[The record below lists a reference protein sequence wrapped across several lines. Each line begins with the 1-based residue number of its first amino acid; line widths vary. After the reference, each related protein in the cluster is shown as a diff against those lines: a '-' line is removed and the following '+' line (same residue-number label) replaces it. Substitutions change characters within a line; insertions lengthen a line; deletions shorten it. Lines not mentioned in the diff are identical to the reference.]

1 MSATLLGGAI
11 VFAQIALTLAMA
23 LAVLRMI
30 RGPRAQDRV
39 LALDTLYINAM
50 LFFLTLGIRTTNAD
64 GAYYDSRE
72 SGANAPQLV
81 VTTGPAPAAVTGVT
95 IAAVGVSVRNEPS
108 LSSASATR

>member
-50 LFFLTLGIRTTNAD
+50 LFFLTLGIRTGSVFFFEA
-64 GAYYDSRE
+64 AI
-72 SGANAPQLV
+72 V
-81 VTTGPAPAAVTGVT
+81 VAMLGFV
-95 IAAVGVSVRNEPS
+95 
-108 LSSASATR
+108 ATLALAKFLMRGEIIE